1 MGKLRRLFLFLI
13 LFSVLMMLVFLV
25 LVFFQFQGQISVGN
39 LSVIVFVLFN
49 LSVGEWQV
57 EVFIGDIIVIFNMS
71 VGSVFLVVE
80 INGLFLDDFLKGF
93 LRVIVFFDG
102 KRVLVFELEEMFL
115 VLLLDWIIGE
125 GVSLMIG
132 LLKLVFMGIVIFLYF
147 IREYFFFFGGFFVVV
162 EYVGVKKYCLIDIL
176 GDKNSWSVYGSCFCQ
191 LISNVI
197 ILVLVGIILKFV
209 NVIVYVN
216 GFYFFGE
223 WFILMRFYFFFI
235 FWLSLYNV
243 LFGINGYLFVFG
255 VVVFVG
261 RNFIFQVDFLVL
273 FRLVLIYLKEGI
285 LRVLMMFLNVSIVIF
300 VGNQKVFFGRS
311 LFRLFFFVGIY
322 IISVY
327 LVGYGG
333 VVKNVMVLVNGSVLL
348 NMIFSFLLVEFNV
361 VMVFLG
367 VKVKVGNR
375 MCIFFC
381 FLNLIVGVYNVL
393 VFFRGYF
400 LNFILIYLFF
410 GIFRNVLLN
419 LVKMLVFVVVIFLV
433 GVIVEVG
440 GGECIMFCNF
450 FIMLGNYSFKVEKGG
465 YEEVFMIII
474 FRVGEVIYINII
486 FRKIFDKI
494 FI

>member
-1 MGKLRRLFLFLI
+1 M
-13 LFSVLMMLVFLV
+13 
-25 LVFFQFQGQISVGN
+25 
-39 LSVIVFVLFN
+39 
-49 LSVGEWQV
+49 
-57 EVFIGDIIVIFNMS
+57 
-71 VGSVFLVVE
+71 
-80 INGLFLDDFLKGF
+80 
-93 LRVIVFFDG
+93 
-102 KRVLVFELEEMFL
+102 
-115 VLLLDWIIGE
+115 
-125 GVSLMIG
+125 
-132 LLKLVFMGIVIFLYF
+132 
-147 IREYFFFFGGFFVVV
+147 
-162 EYVGVKKYCLIDIL
+162 
-176 GDKNSWSVYGSCFCQ
+176 
-191 LISNVI
+191 
-197 ILVLVGIILKFV
+197 
-209 NVIVYVN
+209 
-216 GFYFFGE
+216 
-223 WFILMRFYFFFI
+223 
-235 FWLSLYNV
+235 
-243 LFGINGYLFVFG
+243 
-255 VVVFVG
+255 
-261 RNFIFQVDFLVL
+261 
-273 FRLVLIYLKEGI
+273 
-285 LRVLMMFLNVSIVIF
+285 
-300 VGNQKVFFGRS
+300 
-311 LFRLFFFVGIY
+311 GIY

-486 FRKIFDKI
+486 FRKIFGKI